1 MPGLVPVISKGVRL
15 WITAIGL
22 TGDAVPLR
30 STSGAIE
37 LEFVPVGVRAMLRQ
51 RFQISVVDQM
61 NPHRHIGAN
70 VDRQRA
76 GLRNRQELRR
86 WCRRNHDL
94 DNVIERAMIP
104 GFLAG
109 G

>member
-1 MPGLVPVISKGVRL
+1 MPVISKGVRL

-51 RFQISVVDQM
+51 RFQM